1 MTFEGF
7 ESDTWE
13 ALPGAGR
20 LTMAQREAIESDD
33 PLLCVVAG
41 AGAGK
46 TRVLTLRVARRV
58 REGGIEADRTLVTT
72 FSRKAAEELRT
83 RLWSLGVAGV
93 KAGTFHRTALGLL
106 REHRE
111 LRGRPAP
118 QLLPDRR
125 RLLAEVTTGD
135 PRRTRALDG
144 EIGWAKARLV
154 TPEHY
159 QGEARRHGRRSGVNP
174 DQVADAYARYE
185 TERRRRRLLD
195 FDDLIV
201 ACADALSG
209 DSEFANSIR
218 WRTRHLFVDEM
229 QDVNPAQF
237 RLLTAML
244 ADEPDLFV
252 VGDPNQSVYGF
263 NGADPTLLERLP
275 EILRGTKVIHL
286 DENHRCTPQVVAV
299 ATAVLRAGGSS
310 GGTDEV
316 VPPRTTRID
325 GPVPKVVAHATDDD
339 EAAWAATRAKMSR
352 TPGRRWSSI
361 AVLTRTNAQLVKV
374 KDAMDAANVPSL
386 VAGSDLGPAS
396 DLRAEQVQGR
406 SDRNDAGRNDAGRD
420 DAGRD
425 DAGRDAEGRPLA
437 PVAADHVVLT
447 TFHRAKGLQ
456 WPTVIVLGLGEGSMP
471 IASAQ
476 TDAALEEERR
486 LLYVAL
492 TRSEDELWCS
502 WFERTGGEAVTGT
515 ARPRGPSPWLQPIER
530 TIARL
535 ETEAAP
541 TSASEVADRVA
552 ELRKRLAEGVQG
564 ADVQR

>member
-7 ESDTWE
+7 ESGTWE
-13 ALPGAGR
+13 ALPGARR
-20 LTMAQREAIESDD
+20 LTMAQREAIESDE

-58 REGGIEADRTLVTT
+58 REGSIEGDRTLVTT

-106 REHRE
+106 REQRE

-125 RLLAEVTTGD
+125 RLLADVTTGD
-135 PRRTRALDG
+135 PRRTRALDS

-154 TPEHY
+154 TPDRY
-159 QGEARRHGRRSGVNP
+159 QAEARRHHRRSGISA
-174 DQVADAYARYE
+174 DQVAEAYARYE
-185 TERRRRRLLD
+185 AERTRRRLLD

-209 DSEFANSIR
+209 DSEFADSIR

-263 NGADPTLLERLP
+263 NGADPTLLDRLP
-275 EILRGTKVIHL
+275 EVLHGTKVIRL

-299 ATAVLRAGGSS
+299 ATAVLRDGGSS
-310 GGTDEV
+310 GGTGAV
-316 VPPRTTRID
+316 VPPRTTRVD
-325 GPVPKVVAHATDDD
+325 GPVPKVLGHDTDDD
-339 EAAWAATRAKMSR
+339 EAAWAATQAKMAR
-352 TPGRRWSSI
+352 TPGRRWSSV
-361 AVLTRTNAQLVKV
+361 AVLARTNAQLARVQA
-374 KDAMDAANVPSL
+374 AMDAANVPSM

-396 DLRAEQVQGR
+396 DLRAERLDRDERGEEER
-406 SDRNDAGRNDAGRD
+406 S
-420 DAGRD
+420 
-425 DAGRDAEGRPLA
+425 PA
-437 PVAADHVVLT
+437 PVVGDHVVLT

-456 WPTVIVLGLGEGSMP
+456 WPTVIVLGLSEGLMP

-476 TDAALEEERR
+476 TDGAVEEERR

-492 TRSEDELWCS
+492 TRSEEELWCS
-502 WFERTGGEAVTGT
+502 WFARSGEEAATGSSA
-515 ARPRGPSPWLQPIER
+515 PRGPSPWLQPIER
-530 TIARL
+530 AIARL
-535 ETEAAP
+535 DREAAP
-541 TSASEVADRVA
+541 TAASEVSARVA
-552 ELRKRLAEGVQG
+552 ELRKRLAEGLEG
-564 ADVQR
+564 AEDEQ

>member
-1 MTFEGF
+1 MTFEGSETRTDGDDDERW
-7 ESDTWE
+7 ES
-13 ALPGAGR
+13 LPGAGR
-20 LTMAQREAIESDD
+20 LTPTQREAIESEE

-58 REGGIEADRTLVTT
+58 RAGTMEPDRTLVTT
-72 FSRKAAEELRT
+72 FSRKAADELRI
-83 RLWSLGVAGV
+83 RLASLGVSGV

-111 LRGRPAP
+111 LRGRPQP

-125 RLLAEVTTGD
+125 RLLADVSTGD
-135 PRRTRALDG
+135 PRRTRSLDG

-154 TPEHY
+154 PPDRY
-159 QGEARRHGRRSGVNP
+159 VDEARRHRRRSGINAE
-174 DQVADAYARYE
+174 QVADVFARYE
-185 TERRRRRLLD
+185 MERARRRLLD

-209 DSEFANSIR
+209 DSEFAASVR

-263 NGADPTLLERLP
+263 NGADPTLLDRLP
-275 EILRGTKVIHL
+275 EILRGTRVIRL

-299 ATAVLRAGGSS
+299 ATAVLGHGRSV
-310 GGTDEV
+310 DI
-316 VPPRTTRID
+316 VPPRTTRVD
-325 GPVPKVVAHATDDD
+325 GPVPKVVAHATDLD
-339 EAAWAATRAKMSR
+339 EATWAAQRAKMSR

-361 AVLTRTNAQLVKV
+361 AVLTRTNAQLAAVQA
-374 KDAMDAANVPSL
+374 AMDAARVPSRI
-386 VAGSDLGPAS
+386 AGTDLGPAS
-396 DLRAEQVQGR
+396 DLHGERATR
-406 SDRNDAGRNDAGRD
+406 
-420 DAGRD
+420 
-425 DAGRDAEGRPLA
+425 RDATTDA
-437 PVAADHVVLT
+437 PDRGDQEARQHGGDGDAVVLT

-456 WPTVIVLGLGEGSMP
+456 WTTVLLLGLGAGLMP
-471 IASAQ
+471 LASAQ
-476 TDAALEEERR
+476 TQAAIDEERR

-492 TRSEDELWCS
+492 TRSEEELWCS
-502 WFERTGGEAVTGT
+502 WFERSGHDAGASRT
-515 ARPRGPSPWLQPIER
+515 PSPWLEPIGQA
-530 TIARL
+530 IARL
-535 ETEAAP
+535 QREAAP
-541 TSASEVADRVA
+541 TAATDVASRVA
-552 ELRKRLAEGVQG
+552 ELRRRLAEGAPGGETGGEDQ
-564 ADVQR
+564 

>member
-1 MTFEGF
+1 MTFEGL
-7 ESDTWE
+7 ESGTWE
-13 ALPGAGR
+13 ALPGASR
-20 LTMAQREAIESDD
+20 LTVTQREAIESDE

-58 REGGIEADRTLVTT
+58 RDGSIEPDRTLVTT

-83 RLWSLGVAGV
+83 RLYSLGVSGV

-111 LRGRPAP
+111 LRGRPVP

-125 RLLAEVTTGD
+125 RLLADVATGD
-135 PRRTRALDG
+135 ARRTRALDG

-154 TPEHY
+154 SPERY
-159 QGEARRHGRRSGVNP
+159 VAEARRHRRRSGMSAE
-174 DQVADAYARYE
+174 QVADAYARYE
-185 TERRRRRLLD
+185 AERTSRRLLD

-201 ACADALSG
+201 ACADALAG
-209 DSEFANSIR
+209 DSEFADSIR

-263 NGADPTLLERLP
+263 NGADPTLVDRLP
-275 EILRGTKVIHL
+275 EILRGTRVIRL

-299 ATAVLRAGGSS
+299 ATAVLRES
-310 GGTDEV
+310 GEPDDV
-316 VPPRTTRID
+316 VPPRSTRVD
-325 GPVPKVVAHATDDD
+325 GPVPRVVSHASDGD
-339 EAAWAATRAKMSR
+339 EATWAAAQAKLSR
-352 TPGRRWSSI
+352 TPGRPWTSI
-361 AVLTRTNAQLVKV
+361 AVLTRTNAQLATVQA
-374 KDAMDAANVPSL
+374 AMDAARVPSMI
-386 VAGSDLGPAS
+386 AGADLGPAS
-396 DLRAEQVQGR
+396 DLRPDTKRRGADQDEDDEVARQDPA
-406 SDRNDAGRNDAGRD
+406 DRDR
-420 DAGRD
+420 
-425 DAGRDAEGRPLA
+425 
-437 PVAADHVVLT
+437 VVLT

-456 WPTVIVLGLGEGSMP
+456 WPTVIVLGLGTGLMP

-476 TDAALEEERR
+476 TPAAVDEERR

-492 TRSEDELWCS
+492 TRSEEELWCS
-502 WFERTGGEAVTGT
+502 WFERSGVEAART
-515 ARPRGPSPWLQPIER
+515 AKGVRGPSPWLAPIER
-530 TIARL
+530 AIAEL
-535 ETEAAP
+535 EKEAAP
-541 TSASEVADRVA
+541 TAAAEVSARVA
-552 ELRKRLAEGVQG
+552 ELRRRLAGDG
-564 ADVQR
+564 DGTDAGP

>member
-20 LTMAQREAIESDD
+20 LTIAQREAIESDES
-33 PLLCVVAG
+33 LLCVVAG

-58 REGGIEADRTLVTT
+58 REGSIEPDRTLVTT
-72 FSRKAAEELRT
+72 FSRKAADELRT
-83 RLWSLGVAGV
+83 RLRSLGAAGV

-111 LRGRPAP
+111 LRRRPAP

-125 RLLAEVTTGD
+125 RLLAEVTNGD

-154 TPEHY
+154 SPERY
-159 QGEARRHGRRSGVNP
+159 EAEARRHRRRSGVSAE
-174 DQVADAYARYE
+174 QVADVFARYE
-185 TERRRRRLLD
+185 AERARRRLLD

-201 ACADALSG
+201 ACADALAG
-209 DSEFANSIR
+209 DADFADSIR

-263 NGADPTLLERLP
+263 NGADPTLLDRLP
-275 EILRGTKVIHL
+275 ELLRGTKVIRL

-299 ATAVLRAGGSS
+299 ATAVLREGGARGAGRA
-310 GGTDEV
+310 V
-316 VPPRTTRID
+316 VPSTTRVD
-325 GPVPKVVAHATDDD
+325 GPVPAIVAHATDDD
-339 EAAWAATRAKMSR
+339 EARWAAARAKMAR

-361 AVLTRTNAQLVKV
+361 AVLTRTNAQLAKV
-374 KDAMDAANVPSL
+374 QAAMDAARVPAV
-386 VAGSDLGPAS
+386 VAGADLGPAS
-396 DLRAEQVQGR
+396 DLRA
-406 SDRNDAGRNDAGRD
+406 
-420 DAGRD
+420 
-425 DAGRDAEGRPLA
+425 DAERRTEVDLLPERSA
-437 PVAADHVVLT
+437 HADPAAHDAVVLT

-456 WPTVIVLGLGEGSMP
+456 WQTVIVLGLGSGLMP

-476 TDAALEEERR
+476 TPAAIDEERR

-492 TRSEDELWCS
+492 TRSEEELWCS
-502 WFERTGGEAVTGT
+502 WFERTGDADAASESGGSNRGRT
-515 ARPRGPSPWLQPIER
+515 ATQGPSPWLGPIEK
-530 TIARL
+530 TITAL
-535 ETEAAP
+535 EKAAAP
-541 TSASEVADRVA
+541 TSTNEVSARVA
-552 ELRKRLAEGVQG
+552 ELRQRLAEGVEG
-564 ADVQR
+564 ADTSE

>member
-1 MTFEGF
+1 MTFEGL

-13 ALPGAGR
+13 TLPGAAR
-20 LTMAQREAIESDD
+20 LTMAQREAIESEE

-58 REGGIEADRTLVTT
+58 RDGSIEPDRTLVTT
-72 FSRKAAEELRT
+72 FSRKAAEELRA
-83 RLWSLGVAGV
+83 RLRSLGAAGV

-111 LRGRPAP
+111 LRGRAAP

-125 RLLAEVTTGD
+125 RLLADITTGD

-154 TPEHY
+154 APDHY
-159 QGEARRHGRRSGVNP
+159 EAEARRHRRRSGMSTA
-174 DQVADAYARYE
+174 QVADAYARYE
-185 TERRRRRLLD
+185 AERSRRRLLD

-201 ACADALSG
+201 ACADALAG
-209 DSEFANSIR
+209 DAEFAGSIR

-263 NGADPTLLERLP
+263 NGADPTLLDRLP
-275 EILRGTKVIHL
+275 ELLRGTRVLRL

-299 ATAVLRAGGSS
+299 ATAVLRDGGRR
-310 GGTDEV
+310 GDREV
-316 VPPRTTRID
+316 TPPTTTRVD
-325 GPVPKVVAHATDDD
+325 GPVPAVVAHATDGD
-339 EAAWAATRAKMSR
+339 EARWAAARAKMAR

-361 AVLTRTNAQLVKV
+361 AVLTRTNAQLAKV
-374 KDAMDAANVPSL
+374 QAAMEAARVPAA
-386 VAGSDLGPAS
+386 VAGADLGPAS
-396 DLRAEQVQGR
+396 DLRAEAERKPG
-406 SDRNDAGRNDAGRD
+406 DDPAPPPTPGPAGQDG
-420 DAGRD
+420 
-425 DAGRDAEGRPLA
+425 
-437 PVAADHVVLT
+437 VVLT

-456 WPTVIVLGLGEGSMP
+456 WQTVIVLGLGSNLMP

-476 TDAALEEERR
+476 TPAAIEEERR

-492 TRSEDELWCS
+492 TRAEEELWCS
-502 WFERTGGEAVTGT
+502 WFEQAGDAASVQ
-515 ARPRGPSPWLQPIER
+515 GPSPWLAPVQR
-530 TIARL
+530 TIAEL
-535 ETEAAP
+535 QKGAAP
-541 TSASEVADRVA
+541 TATGDVVARVA
-552 ELRKRLAEGVQG
+552 ELRQRLAEGIES
-564 ADVQR
+564 ADRTE

>member
-7 ESDTWE
+7 EQDTWE
-13 ALPGAGR
+13 ALPGARR
-20 LTMAQREAIESDD
+20 LTIAQREAIESNE

-58 REGGIEADRTLVTT
+58 REGTIEADRTLVTT

-111 LRGRPAP
+111 LRNRPAP
-118 QLLPDRR
+118 QLMTDRR
-125 RLLAEVTTGD
+125 RLLADVTNGD
-135 PRRTRALDG
+135 ARRTRALDS

-154 TPEHY
+154 PPDRYED
-159 QGEARRHGRRSGVNP
+159 EARRHRRRSGLRP
-174 DQVADAYARYE
+174 EQVADAYVRYE
-185 TERRRRRLLD
+185 TERTRRRLLD

-201 ACADALSG
+201 ACADALAG
-209 DSEFANSIR
+209 DAEFAASIR

-263 NGADPTLLERLP
+263 NGADPTLLARLP
-275 EILRGTKVIHL
+275 ELLGGTKVIRL

-299 ATAVLRAGGSS
+299 ATAVLREGGSFS
-310 GGTDEV
+310 GDGEV
-316 VPPRTTRID
+316 VPPHTTRVD
-325 GPVPKVVAHATDDD
+325 GPVPHVIAHATDDD
-339 EAAWAATRAKMSR
+339 EAIWAASRAKMSR

-361 AVLTRTNAQLVKV
+361 AVLTRTNAQLATVKA
-374 KDAMDAANVPSL
+374 AMDAALVPSRI
-386 VAGSDLGPAS
+386 AGSDLGPAS
-396 DLRAEQVQGR
+396 DLRGD
-406 SDRNDAGRNDAGRD
+406 SDADADPDAGPGRNKFAD
-420 DAGRD
+420 D
-425 DAGRDAEGRPLA
+425 P
-437 PVAADHVVLT
+437 AALDHVVLT

-456 WPTVIVLGLGEGSMP
+456 WPTVLVLGLNAGLMP

-476 TDAALEEERR
+476 TDAAIDEERR

-502 WFERTGGEAVTGT
+502 WFEHAGEDRSGP
-515 ARPRGPSPWLQPIER
+515 ARPPSPWLAPIER
-530 TIARL
+530 TVAQL
-535 ETEAAP
+535 EKEAAP
-541 TSASEVADRVA
+541 TAASEVSARVA
-552 ELRKRLAEGVQG
+552 ELRQRLVDGTEG
-564 ADVQR
+564 ADVTR

>member
-7 ESDTWE
+7 GSDTQSGAGDDGWE
-13 ALPGAGR
+13 RLPGAAR
-20 LTMAQREAIESDD
+20 LTAAQRLAIESEA

-58 REGGIEADRTLVTT
+58 REGSIEPDRTLVTT

-83 RLWSLGVAGV
+83 RLWSLGVSGV

-111 LRGRPAP
+111 LRGRPLP
-118 QLLPDRR
+118 QLLADRR
-125 RLLAEVTTGD
+125 RLLADVTSGD
-135 PRRTRALDG
+135 PRRTRTLDG

-154 TPEHY
+154 APDAY
-159 QGEARRHGRRSGVNP
+159 AAEARRHRRRTGINP
-174 DQVADAYARYE
+174 EQIADIFVRYE
-185 TERRRRRLLD
+185 AERTKRRLLD

-201 ACADALSG
+201 ACADALAG
-209 DSEFANSIR
+209 DNAFADSVR

-237 RLLTAML
+237 RLLMSLL

-275 EILRGTKVIHL
+275 DILRGTEVIRL

-299 ATAVLRAGGSS
+299 ATAILRAGGGF
-310 GGTDEV
+310 GGTGEV
-316 VPPRTTRID
+316 VPPSTTRID
-325 GPVPKVVAHATDDD
+325 GPVPKVVAHETDDD
-339 EAAWAATRAKMSR
+339 EATWAARQARMSR
-352 TPGRRWSSI
+352 APGRRWSSI
-361 AVLTRTNAQLVKV
+361 AVLTRTNAQLTTVQA
-374 KDAMDAANVPSL
+374 AMDAARVPSR
-386 VAGSDLGPAS
+386 VAGADLGPSS
-396 DLRAEQVQGR
+396 DLRTESGR
-406 SDRNDAGRNDAGRD
+406 RRDERDEEERATEDPADTDA
-420 DAGRD
+420 
-425 DAGRDAEGRPLA
+425 
-437 PVAADHVVLT
+437 VVLT

-456 WPTVIVLGLGEGSMP
+456 WPTVLVLGLSDGLMP

-476 TDAALEEERR
+476 TPAAVDEERR

-492 TRSEDELWCS
+492 TRAEEELWCS
-502 WFERTGGEAVTGT
+502 WFAREAGPGRGGAPTT
-515 ARPRGPSPWLQPIER
+515 RRHAASPWLAPIER
-530 TIARL
+530 AVAQL
-535 ETEAAP
+535 EKDAAP
-541 TSASEVADRVA
+541 TAATEVSAHVA
-552 ELRKRLAEGVQG
+552 ELRARLAAATEDEPGSDGV
-564 ADVQR
+564 A

>member
-13 ALPGAGR
+13 ALPGASR
-20 LTMAQREAIESDD
+20 LTLNQREAIESDE

-58 REGGIEADRTLVTT
+58 REGSIEPDRTLVTT

-83 RLWSLGVAGV
+83 RLYSLGVSGV

-154 TPEHY
+154 SPEHY
-159 QGEARRHGRRSGVNP
+159 EAEARRHRRRSGMSAE
-174 DQVADAYARYE
+174 QVADAYTRYE
-185 TERRRRRLLD
+185 SERSRRRLLD

-201 ACADALSG
+201 ACADALAG
-209 DSEFANSIR
+209 DSEFADSIR

-263 NGADPTLLERLP
+263 NGADPTLLDRLP
-275 EILRGTKVIHL
+275 DILRGTKVIRL

-299 ATAVLRAGGSS
+299 ATAVLREGGAFGV
-310 GGTDEV
+310 GGRGGA
-316 VPPRTTRID
+316 P
-325 GPVPKVVAHATDDD
+325 AH
-339 EAAWAATRAKMSR
+339 
-352 TPGRRWSSI
+352 
-361 AVLTRTNAQLVKV
+361 
-374 KDAMDAANVPSL
+374 
-386 VAGSDLGPAS
+386 
-396 DLRAEQVQGR
+396 
-406 SDRNDAGRNDAGRD
+406 DAGRRAGPPHRVARHRRGRGQVGGHPGQNVAHPRAPVVEHCRAHAHQRPAGQGAGRD
-420 DAGRD
+420 GQGPRAQPDRRGRSRTGIGPPWRVREAGRRS
-425 DAGRDAEGRPLA
+425 GR
-437 PVAADHVVLT
+437 
-447 TFHRAKGLQ
+447 
-456 WPTVIVLGLGEGSMP
+456 
-471 IASAQ
+471 
-476 TDAALEEERR
+476 
-486 LLYVAL
+486 
-492 TRSEDELWCS
+492 
-502 WFERTGGEAVTGT
+502 
-515 ARPRGPSPWLQPIER
+515 
-530 TIARL
+530 
-535 ETEAAP
+535 
-541 TSASEVADRVA
+541 
-552 ELRKRLAEGVQG
+552 
-564 ADVQR
+564 